1 VFPPRARL
9 ASPVLSRALP
19 PSRSFAFSCAPA
31 CSRAAPLYLLSCT
44 QLQHFAY
51 SRDEVKALAF
61 WNMMTSCY
69 SMDQILVADETSKD
83 RRRLRQSMGWGVR
96 GGVTYTFDTFPNR
109 GARVSALALLSTRG
123 FEDWRYDNGNFCSVS
138 FVQAMRDMLLTPRAN
153 GTKLADD
160 FAVLLLDNASI
171 HHKDAEF
178 IRELGLYIRVLFIPP
193 YCYHLSPLDNGAFG
207 WVVRFLQA
215 NNNAYGH
222 QSIRVGLDAA
232 FLAMQPA
239 TARYCFHNCKYV

>member
-1 VFPPRARL
+1 MFPPRARL

-193 YCYHLSPLDNGAFG
+193 YCYHLSPLDNGA
-207 WVVRFLQA
+207 
-215 NNNAYGH
+215 YGCERALRLRPEPSPCTRDLSPWPH
-222 QSIRVGLDAA
+222 AARPGSHRCRTADAR
-232 FLAMQPA
+232 
-239 TARYCFHNCKYV
+239 TS